1 MSSLPPALGT
11 KLTSMASTAKV
22 PLPWMGTHANGEG
35 AAFERKNIRASTVTR
50 GDPPEGETQGSDA
63 TGFLRATP
71 DLHTQGTDASG
82 FLPSPGGGGFDYGS
96 PENDETQ
103 LDEMPAVR
111 DSASLFDLRA
121 ASTPSS

>member
-1 MSSLPPALGT
+1 MLYVELDGN
-11 KLTSMASTAKV
+11 
-22 PLPWMGTHANGEG
+22 ANGEG

-121 ASTPSS
+121 ASWRRSDTAPP

>member
-1 MSSLPPALGT
+1 MLYVELDGN
-11 KLTSMASTAKV
+11 
-22 PLPWMGTHANGEG
+22 ANGEG

-103 LDEMPAVR
+103 LDEMPAAR
-111 DSASLFDLRA
+111 APRPFSTLRRWRLHDHERA
-121 ASTPSS
+121 ISSSRPRGATG

>member
-1 MSSLPPALGT
+1 MLYVELDGN
-11 KLTSMASTAKV
+11 
-22 PLPWMGTHANGEG
+22 ANGEG

-103 LDEMPAVR
+103 LDELPAVR
-111 DSASLFDLRA
+111 TPRPFLNVEPRRRRLHDHERSISSSRPRA
-121 ASTPSS
+121 AAG

>member
-1 MSSLPPALGT
+1 MLYVELDGN
-11 KLTSMASTAKV
+11 
-22 PLPWMGTHANGEG
+22 ANGEG

-50 GDPPEGETQGSDA
+50 GDPEETQGSDA

-71 DLHTQGTDASG
+71 DLHTQGTGASG

-103 LDEMPAVR
+103 LDELPAVR
-111 DSASLFDLRA
+111 DSASFVEPRRWRLHETTA
-121 ASTPSS
+121 TPSS

>member
-1 MSSLPPALGT
+1 MLYVELDGN
-11 KLTSMASTAKV
+11 
-22 PLPWMGTHANGEG
+22 ANGEG

-71 DLHTQGTDASG
+71 DLHTQGTDPSG

-96 PENDETQ
+96 PSNDETQ
-103 LDEMPAVR
+103 LDEMPVVR
-111 DSASLFDLRA
+111 TPRPFVDLRA
-121 ASTPSS
+121 ASTASS

>member
-1 MSSLPPALGT
+1 MLYVELDGN
-11 KLTSMASTAKV
+11 
-22 PLPWMGTHANGEG
+22 ANGEG

-50 GDPPEGETQGSDA
+50 GDPEETQGSDA

-71 DLHTQGTDASG
+71 DMHTQGTDASG
-82 FLPSPGGGGFDYGS
+82 FLPSPGGNAGGFDYGS

-121 ASTPSS
+121 ASTASRDGIDSHRCPRATRRN